1 MTFAM
6 CINLQKVNEWKL
18 RLRTIPVMGVFAD
31 LESWATRHK
40 SNDVNDDNIYYLLY
54 REKILAELPFLGSVS
69 TISRSI
75 KELEDKGIIK
85 CINKNTTPAYCLT
98 EKGISWKRKPEI
110 KKNANDGES
119 KPPKLTAP
127 KDKKPHK
134 FQFTKK
140 TALVDLPAGYIEH
153 DLYTACL
160 EAAQRL
166 GVVNGRL
173 EYEKFIEHNSMIGG
187 AWVNWL
193 SAFSSWCRKHKELQ
207 KNQNGDDD
215 ERGLY
220 R

>member
-1 MTFAM
+1 MTFGM
-6 CINLQKVNEWKL
+6 YTNLQKVNEWKL
-18 RLRTIPVMGVFAD
+18 QLRTIHVMGIFAD
-31 LESWATRHK
+31 LESWATPHK

-75 KELEDKGIIK
+75 KELEDKGIVK

-98 EKGISWKRKPEI
+98 EKGLSWKRKPEI
-110 KKNANDGES
+110 KKNANDSES
-119 KPPKLTAP
+119 KSPKLIVP
-127 KDKKPHK
+127 KDKKSHK
-134 FQFTKK
+134 FQLTKK
-140 TALVDLPAGYIEH
+140 TALVDLPDGYIER

-160 EAAQRL
+160 EVAQRQ
-166 GVVNGRL
+166 GIVNGKL

-187 AWVNWL
+187 TWVNWL

-207 KNQNGDDD
+207 KNQNGGDDGI
-215 ERGLY
+215 GLY